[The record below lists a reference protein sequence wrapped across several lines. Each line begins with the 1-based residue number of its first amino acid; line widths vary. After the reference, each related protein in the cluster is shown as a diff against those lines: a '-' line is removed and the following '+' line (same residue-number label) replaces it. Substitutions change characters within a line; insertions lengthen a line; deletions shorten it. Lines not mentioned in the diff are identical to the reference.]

1 LPTEFDRFLARPSV
15 GIGLIPLLKVLL
27 FDTALLVFFDGPFPR
42 LVSLPGGFPVSLLAR
57 IVVWLFFA
65 HGTPRKENSME
76 RQPFPIFPGSSA
88 AAGTHVPAECSYLSI
103 ISPKEF
109 IIMMKSKLAV
119 GALVVAGLV
128 GSPLAADAKSHKHS
142 KHSSM
147 TTGAHMKSDKGATA
161 NPSGQSN
168 RGANTGS
175 STTGPAATGK

>member
-1 LPTEFDRFLARPSV
+1 
-15 GIGLIPLLKVLL
+15 
-27 FDTALLVFFDGPFPR
+27 
-42 LVSLPGGFPVSLLAR
+42 
-57 IVVWLFFA
+57 
-65 HGTPRKENSME
+65 ME

-147 TTGAHMKSDKGATA
+147 TTGAHMKSDKGTTA